1 MHHTATGVAGLIGP
15 HLNADLIGDGA
26 PIQVSTNLKA
36 AAEGVEAAVILTAW
50 GDHRQRPWLQLAH
63 RMVSPGWVFD
73 SRKATNR
80 AAAMATGLQ
89 TWCSGQGGL

>member
-1 MHHTATGVAGLIGP
+1 MAEFIGT
-15 HLNADLIGDGA
+15 HLKDDLIGDGA
-26 PIQVSTNLKA
+26 QIQVSSSLKA
-36 AAEGVEAAVILTAW
+36 AVEGPDAAVILTDG
-50 GDHRQRPWLQLAH
+50 GDHRQQLAH
-63 RMVSPGWVFD
+63 RMVSPRWVFD